1 MILGVNATPSA
12 YSTIEDVNY
21 KEVQKKIEELDPLKE
36 LKEQRIELS
45 KNNLAQYLKDNPLFS
60 TVKYEEGR
68 YYNVTMEKQQLLTS
82 TLLSYQLDNIFGTES
97 NLKWNDTKNVC
108 EPYSFEQLGR
118 LSKEIKLYVE
128 PLVEKQQQ
136 MEVNIR
142 NCKTE
147 EEVFS
152 IKLDFEGVD

>member
-1 MILGVNATPSA
+1 M
-12 YSTIEDVNY
+12 
-21 KEVQKKIEELDPLKE
+21 
-36 LKEQRIELS
+36 S
-45 KNNLAQYLKDNPLFS
+45 KNNLAQDLKDNPLFS

-136 MEVNIR
+136 MEVKIR

-147 EEVFS
+147 EEVFN

>member
-1 MILGVNATPSA
+1 M
-12 YSTIEDVNY
+12 
-21 KEVQKKIEELDPLKE
+21 
-36 LKEQRIELS
+36 
-45 KNNLAQYLKDNPLFS
+45 
-60 TVKYEEGR
+60 
-68 YYNVTMEKQQLLTS
+68 
-82 TLLSYQLDNIFGTES
+82 
-97 NLKWNDTKNVC
+97 
-108 EPYSFEQLGR
+108 
-118 LSKEIKLYVE
+118 YVE